1 MVSELRPRGIGE
13 ILDTAVALYRARFRK
28 LTLVTATVVIPVQVL
43 SALVLLSAQPESYD
57 RLNVTGSVSPQ
68 YDSNSA
74 LIGFAAFLVITVV
87 SLLSTAFVIAVCTRI
102 VADAYIDRES
112 DARDAVRAVSPRLFA
127 IIGLT
132 ILVTICDGIGLLFCG
147 IGVLVPLTLFAVAIP
162 ALILE
167 GITVS
172 AAVSRSINLTK
183 ANVGHVLGVV
193 LTARLLVSVLSVGL
207 SLVVIVALRG
217 GGNGVVS
224 SVIGQ
229 SIANAIAAILT
240 TPFVATATVTLY
252 FDLRIRNEAF
262 DVQLL
267 MQRNEPRVAV

>member
-28 LTLVTATVVIPVQVL
+28 LTLVAATVVIPVQVL

-57 RLNVTGSVSPQ
+57 HLNVTGSVSPR
-68 YDSNSA
+68 YDANSV
-74 LIGFAAFLVITVV
+74 LLGVTAFIVITVL
-87 SLLSTAFVIAVCTRI
+87 SLLATAFVVAVCTRI

-112 DARDAVRAVSPRLFA
+112 GAAEAVRAVRPRLFA
-127 IIGLT
+127 VIGLT
-132 ILVTICDGIGLLFCG
+132 ILVTICNGIGLLFCG
-147 IGVLVPLTLFAVAIP
+147 IGILVPLTLFAVAIP

-167 GITVS
+167 GISVS
-172 AAVSRSINLTK
+172 AAISRSVNLTK
-183 ANVGHVLGVV
+183 SNAGHVLGVV
-193 LTARLLVSVLSVGL
+193 LVARLLVSVLSFGL
-207 SLVVIVALRG
+207 AALVLLLLRSG
-217 GGNGVVS
+217 SSVVS

-229 SIANAIAAILT
+229 SIANAIAGILT
-240 TPFVATATVTLY
+240 TPFVATATVALY

>member
-28 LTLVTATVVIPVQVL
+28 LVLVAATVVIPVQVL
-43 SALVLLSAQPESYD
+43 SALVLLSAQPDSYD

-74 LIGFAAFLVITVV
+74 FIGFAAFIVITVV
-87 SLLSTAFVIAVCTRI
+87 SLLSTAFIVAVCTRI

-112 DARDAVRAVSPRLFA
+112 ATGDAVRAIGPRFFA

-132 ILVTICDGIGLLFCG
+132 LLVAICEGIGLLFCG
-147 IGVLVPLTLFAVAIP
+147 VGILVPLTLFAVAIP

-172 AAVSRSINLTK
+172 TAISRSINLTK
-183 ANVGHVLGVV
+183 SNAGHVLGVV
-193 LTARLLVSVLSVGL
+193 LVARLLVSVLSVGL
-207 SLVVIVALRG
+207 SLGVILVLRS
-217 GGNGVVS
+217 GNSVVS

-229 SIANAIAAILT
+229 SIASAIGGILT
-240 TPFVATATVTLY
+240 TPFVATATVALY

-267 MQRNEPRVAV
+267 MQRNEPRVAM

>member
-57 RLNVTGSVSPQ
+57 RLNVTGSVGPQ

>member
-28 LTLVTATVVIPVQVL
+28 LTLVAAIVVIPVQVL
-43 SALVLLSAQPESYD
+43 SALVLLSAQPESYN

-68 YDSNSA
+68 YDANSA
-74 LIGFAAFLVITVV
+74 LIGLAAFLVITVV

-102 VADAYIDRES
+102 VADAYIDRDS
-112 DARDAVRAVSPRLFA
+112 GARAAVRAVRPRVFA
-127 IIGLT
+127 VIGLT
-132 ILVTICDGIGLLFCG
+132 ILVTICQAIGFAFC
-147 IGVLVPLTLFAVAIP
+147 IVGVLVPLTLFAVAIP

-172 AAVSRSINLTK
+172 TAISRSINLTR
-183 ANVGHVLGVV
+183 ANAGHVLGVV
-193 LTARLLVSVLSVGL
+193 LVARLLVSVLSVGL
-207 SLVVIVALRG
+207 SAAVIVVLRSG
-217 GGNGVVS
+217 HSVVS
-224 SVIGQ
+224 AVIGQ
-229 SIANAIAAILT
+229 SIANAVAAILT
-240 TPFVATATVTLY
+240 TPFVATATVALY

-267 MQRNEPRVAV
+267 MQRNEPSVAV

>member
-13 ILDTAVALYRARFRK
+13 ILDTAVALYRARFLR
-28 LTLVTATVVIPVQVL
+28 LVLVAATVVIPVQVL
-43 SALVLLSAQPESYD
+43 SALVLLSAQPDSYD
-57 RLNVTGSVSPQ
+57 RLNVSGSVSPQ
-68 YDSNSA
+68 YDSSSA
-74 LIGFAAFLVITVV
+74 ALGFAAFVVITVV
-87 SLLSTAFVIAVCTRI
+87 GLLSTAFIVAVCTRI

-112 DARDAVRAVSPRLFA
+112 AAGEAVRAVGPRFFA

-132 ILVTICDGIGLLFCG
+132 LLVSICDAIGLAFCG
-147 IGVLVPLTLFAVAIP
+147 IGILVPLTLFAVAIP

-172 AAVSRSINLTK
+172 AAISRSVTLTK
-183 ANVGHVLGVV
+183 TKAGHVLGVV
-193 LTARLLVSVLSVGL
+193 LIARLLVTVLSVGL
-207 SLVVIVALRG
+207 SAAVIVLLRG
-217 GGNGVVS
+217 GNSVVS

-229 SIANAIAAILT
+229 SIASTIAGILT
-240 TPFVATATVTLY
+240 TPFVATATVALY